1 MDISL
6 HSFIFVVG
14 LVVISFIVWDGI
26 KRVREAR
33 SNRLN
38 DDFEFTP
45 DDAAA
50 LTRATHS
57 TSYEELEITDDLL
70 PGGIKNEGFSEALV
84 SHEEY
89 ESPLEG
95 LHADL
100 EDKIAPSLNDAVLR
114 AHHEIEPAPEVVQRK
129 SAQFVYERPV
139 EPQKRTVSESPEQP
153 TPTISEQEAVPV
165 LMEPVELGEQVES
178 NPPTQHELNLPELSL
193 PENVQQTLQEDPLTC
208 LEDDVEIDP
217 LFAQTQAIP
226 AGDGLCAH
234 SELVGERLSERPAAE
249 EIFVINV
256 LKESTPLLNG
266 LDIANV
272 FKACDLRHG
281 EMSAFH
287 RFEKSNAQGKIQF
300 SVVNTLKPGVF
311 DIDDMGSLQTPGI
324 SLFMSLPGPENPMEA
339 FDAMSEMAQVFARNF
354 NASVYD
360 ESHSDLTPQTLEH
373 YRHRIR
379 EFSRKYIPVNA

>member
-33 SNRLN
+33 TNRL
-38 DDFEFTP
+38 DDEFEFTA
-45 DDAAA
+45 DDAAS
-50 LTRATHS
+50 LTRAAHS
-57 TSYEELEITDDLL
+57 ISYDELEITDDLL
-70 PGGIKNEGFSEALV
+70 PYATKDDGFSEALV
-84 SHEEY
+84 STEED
-89 ESPLEG
+89 ELSFEG

-100 EDKIAPSLNDAVLR
+100 EDKIAPSLNDSVLR
-114 AHHEIEPAPEVVQRK
+114 AHTETESVPKAVK
-129 SAQFVYERPV
+129 SKDVQFVYERPA
-139 EPQKRTVSESPEQP
+139 EPLKRAIRESSSQP
-153 TPTISEQEAVPV
+153 ASTISEQEGVPV

-193 PENVQQTLQEDPLTC
+193 PESVQQILQESPITSLG
-208 LEDDVEIDP
+208 DDIEIDP
-217 LFAQTQAIP
+217 LFAQAQSMP
-226 AGDGLCAH
+226 ADTDLRAV
-234 SELVGERLSERPAAE
+234 SVGELLSERPAAE

-256 LKESTPLLNG
+256 LKESAPQLNG
-266 LDIANV
+266 LDIVNV

-287 RFEKSNAQGKIQF
+287 RFEKANAQGRIQF

-311 DIDDMGSLQTPGI
+311 DINDMESLQTPGI

-354 NASVYD
+354 SASVYD
-360 ESHSDLTPQTLEH
+360 ESHSALTPQTLEH

>member
-33 SNRLN
+33 ANRLD

-45 DDAAA
+45 DDAAS
-50 LTRATHS
+50 LTRATNS
-57 TSYEELEITDDLL
+57 VAPSYEELEITDDLL
-70 PGGIKNEGFSEALV
+70 PDTIKDEDYGEAMGNSE
-84 SHEEY
+84 SEEA
-89 ESPLEG
+89 PLEG

-100 EDKIAPSLNDAVLR
+100 EDKIAPSLNDSVLR
-114 AHHEIEPAPEVVQRK
+114 AHHDEVAAPDADKHK
-129 SAQFVYERPV
+129 STQFTYERPA
-139 EPQKRTVSESPEQP
+139 EKPAKRVTREKVSPP
-153 TPTISEQEAVPV
+153 TPSISDQESVPV
-165 LMEPVELGEQVES
+165 LMEPVELGEQMES
-178 NPPTQHELNLPELSL
+178 NPPKQHELILPEYI
-193 PENVQQTLQEDPLTC
+193 QQTLQEKPMSSLV
-208 LEDDVEIDP
+208 DDVEVDP
-217 LFAQTQAIP
+217 LFTESQPKPAIP
-226 AGDGLCAH
+226 NVPA
-234 SELVGERLSERPAAE
+234 EPVGELLSERPAAE
-249 EIFVINV
+249 EIIVINV
-256 LKESTPLLNG
+256 LKESAPLLNG
-266 LDIANV
+266 LDLFNV
-272 FKACDLRHG
+272 FKACDMRHG

-287 RFEKSNAQGKIQF
+287 RFEKAHAQGKIQF
-300 SVVNTLKPGVF
+300 SVVNTLKPGIF
-311 DIDDMGSLQTPGI
+311 DINNMESLQTPGI